1 MAEQPTAKGG
11 GANQHGPFEV
21 RGISDPAPTLASQ
34 GIDKN
39 LAKRAIGIGLSENP
53 IIAGW
58 RIVAMA
64 VAIAQQSPLTNCPTE
79 VIQVNAVIGEHRLD
93 LGFERLRVER
103 LDDVVV
109 DAGLAR
115 GNHVLGL

>member
-39 LAKRAIGIGLSENP
+39 LAKRAIGN
-53 IIAGW
+53 W
-58 RIVAMA
+58 
-64 VAIAQQSPLTNCPTE
+64 
-79 VIQVNAVIGEHRLD
+79 VIRKPNYR
-93 LGFERLRVER
+93 
-103 LDDVVV
+103 
-109 DAGLAR
+109 GLAHCCD
-115 GNHVLGL
+115 GCCDSPTIAPNQLSH